1 MGKTVE
7 VKDEAGLAA
16 ALKNAPGPIVI
27 DFVSK
32 SCDACEAD
40 EPDLKKLAKS
50 CADVTVVK
58 IDVDAASVL
67 ADKWGVQGTPSLFIA
82 QSAAEAR
89 PGAAKEVDWASDAAK
104 LLKKCMR

>member
-1 MGKTVE
+1 M
-7 VKDEAGLAA
+7 L
-16 ALKNAPGPIVI
+16 
-27 DFVSK
+27 DFYATG
-32 SCDACEAD
+32 CEACEAD
-40 EPDLKKLAKS
+40 EGDLKKLAKS

-67 ADKWGVQGTPSLFIA
+67 ADKWGVQGTPSLFVA

-104 LLKKCMR
+104 LLKKGKR